1 MKLNKVTKRPMF
13 VRPEILLQE
22 LPKPLHTITPRFIMG
37 GDKWSKAKRQAAA
50 SNNYCCWC
58 CGVNI
63 NDTTPNRL
71 EGSPIIHT
79 EFEWKIVYFR
89 GVAAVCYK
97 CNSFINLSSVRITEQ
112 KGLRESGFSQTIIH
126 HGAAL
131 VNVLQKI
138 ENINNAYAINDF
150 KNWRYNFDGVEYSS
164 RFDSNDDYNAF
175 FNLKK
180 VG

>member
-13 VRPEILLQE
+13 VRPDILLQE

-37 GDKWSKAKRQAAA
+37 GHKWNKAKRQAAA
-50 SNNYCCWC
+50 NNNYCCWC

-63 NDTTPNRL
+63 NDTTPSRL
-71 EGSPIIHT
+71 EGAPIIHIDY
-79 EFEWKIVYFR
+79 EFKIVYFR
-89 GVAAVCYK
+89 GVAAVCYN
-97 CNSFINLSSVRITEQ
+97 CNSFINLSGVKLSEE
-112 KGLRESGFSQTIIH
+112 KGLRPVGFSQAIIQ

-138 ENINNAYAINDF
+138 ENINTAYAINDF
-150 KNWRYNFDGVEYSS
+150 KNWRYNFDGVEYFS
-164 RFDSNDDYNAF
+164 RFDNVFDYLAF
-175 FNLKK
+175 FNLQK